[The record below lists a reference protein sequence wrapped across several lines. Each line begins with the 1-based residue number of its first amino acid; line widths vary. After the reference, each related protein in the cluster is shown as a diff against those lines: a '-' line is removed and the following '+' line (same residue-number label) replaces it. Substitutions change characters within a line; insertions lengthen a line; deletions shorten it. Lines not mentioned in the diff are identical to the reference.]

1 MSYIDHFCHQLLI
14 HTVFIHA
21 YMCLNHSH
29 AIQDYKEKKKISGLR
44 MKIKEE
50 KKIILQSIINKSVN
64 KKEASTI
71 LIIIYNG
78 STKTATKRSM

>member
-1 MSYIDHFCHQLLI
+1 
-14 HTVFIHA
+14 
-21 YMCLNHSH
+21 
-29 AIQDYKEKKKISGLR
+29 

-64 KKEASTI
+64 MKEASII

-78 STKTATKRSM
+78 STGTATKRSM

>member
-1 MSYIDHFCHQLLI
+1 
-14 HTVFIHA
+14 
-21 YMCLNHSH
+21 
-29 AIQDYKEKKKISGLR
+29 

-50 KKIILQSIINKSVN
+50 NKIILQSIINKSVN
-64 KKEASTI
+64 KKEASII